1 MEKVREYFSGPPI
14 SWMFA
19 RIFLRYL
26 FTTGLL
32 CGQLVGQDGRVAG
45 WLSHSP
51 PVEDK
56 RSIANLSLCHVLPY
70 GNIICKYFYVPYV
83 TRTGDLESRI
93 RTHMRSAWGSL
104 HRVRKEELLAG
115 AAGC

>member
-1 MEKVREYFSGPPI
+1 MLTEWWV
-14 SWMFA
+14 
-19 RIFLRYL
+19 
-26 FTTGLL
+26 
-32 CGQLVGQDGRVAG
+32 GRV
-45 WLSHSP
+45 SHSP
-51 PVEDK
+51 TPNSQLPNFQPVEDK

-104 HRVRKEELLAG
+104 HRVRKEEFLAAELDFVFYCG
-115 AAGC
+115 DEIK